1 MAMIRMLDAKLEFD
15 LAEWRIGLFHLR
27 LLIGRLVVQRPT
39 NQQCRIFNSNPTFCT
54 RFQQNS
60 SRHEAR
66 RSARWSEFTGQ
77 D

>member
-39 NQQCRIFNSNPTFCT
+39 NQQCCIFNSNPLF
-54 RFQQNS
+54 
-60 SRHEAR
+60 
-66 RSARWSEFTGQ
+66 
-77 D
+77 